1 MTAGGAENCCY
12 YMRGEFW
19 LNVVEV
25 VGDSPTVGTEGGGLF
40 LASVHNRFCEL
51 NERQE
56 GSFRRVE
63 ERVVLQTENI
73 AVVAEHRGG

>member
-12 YMRGEFW
+12 YVRREFW
-19 LNVVEV
+19 LDVVEV

-51 NERQE
+51 NE
-56 GSFRRVE
+56 
-63 ERVVLQTENI
+63 
-73 AVVAEHRGG
+73 